1 MATRKK
7 RPAIVSNVA
16 APYRVS
22 QHLRIVRE
30 LGDDM
35 ELLSLV
41 RIVSLGADFSL
52 VYAP

>member
-1 MATRKK
+1 MGNPKK
-7 RPAIVSNVA
+7 RLAIVSNVA

-30 LGDDM
+30 LGDDV

-41 RIVSLGADFSL
+41 RIVSLGAAFSL
-52 VYAP
+52 VYAL